1 MEAVVYIRVSTKEQ
15 DEQGQIKT
23 LNSYA
28 KNNNL
33 NVKKTFVD
41 KVSGYKVDYD
51 QREQFNEMQD
61 YIDANDIKCIVVSEL
76 SRIGRRLVDTLK
88 FIKDCTDL
96 GIGIHI
102 VKDNMI
108 TINPD
113 GTKDAKITLM
123 AAILA
128 SMAEIESDQ
137 LKYRVKYGLNAR
149 YKDGKGFN
157 ARIIGYK
164 RDIDGRPVVDPEQ
177 KHIVEDIFNQYLE
190 HRSQYRVSNYAND
203 KYGHIKRFTE
213 GGIRSMLRNEIYIGK
228 WKIAEYINEVEPII
242 PENLFFEVQ
251 DIMDNR
257 KRTNL
262 NNKHINP
269 FAGILKCEN
278 CNTLMRQQVS
288 DKPKDRLNKYGC
300 PNKECKSKA
309 VNRPHLIQQ
318 VKFILERY
326 HKAEGFEK
334 QKAKVKDKL
343 TVLEANKSE
352 IEKKITST
360 KKRQDRLLDSM
371 LDGTV
376 SKEQYKSKNDELE
389 AIKNRAL
396 NRLNAINVDIASAEK
411 FLTGD
416 IPTNQLESL
425 ADFKEVV
432 QKSVKYVIVGEQF
445 VKVKIKGG
453 FDYILPIYR
462 LGKLQK
468 FNNGNLK
475 MEVDREVEEDMLTL
489 MELLSDNQRHTPE
502 ELQEAMRQ
510 QAKHNDA
517 LEQPYDPLEHGIL
530 ITKYEKMYS
539 EELMEY
545 IKESGLDYL
554 LND

>member
-1 MEAVVYIRVSTKEQ
+1 MKAVIYIRVSTKEQ
-15 DEQGQIKT
+15 DEQGQIDT
-23 LNSYA
+23 LSSYA
-28 KNNNL
+28 KSKGL
-33 NVKKTFVD
+33 NITKTFLD
-41 KVSGYKVDYD
+41 KVSGYKIEYGH
-51 QREQFNEMQD
+51 REQFNEMQD
-61 YIDANDIKCIVVSEL
+61 YIDTNDIKCIVVSEI
-76 SRIGRRLVDTLK
+76 SRIGRKLIETLK
-88 FIKDCTDL
+88 FIQHCTDK
-96 GIGIHI
+96 GICIHI
-102 VKDNMI
+102 VKDSII
-108 TINPD
+108 TINND
-113 GTKDAKITLM
+113 GTKNWMLDIMLPV
-123 AAILA
+123 LG
-128 SMAEIESDQ
+128 SMAQMESEQ
-137 LKYRVKYGLNAR
+137 LAYRVKYGLNNR
-149 YKDGKGFN
+149 YKDGRGFN
-157 ARIIGYK
+157 ARIVGYK
-164 RDIDGRPVVDPEQ
+164 RDSEGRPIIDPEQ
-177 KHIVEDIFNQYLE
+177 KHIVKDIFKQYLE
-190 HRSQYRVSNYAND
+190 HRSQYTVANYANN

-228 WKIAEYINEVEPII
+228 WKIAEYVNEVEPII
-242 PENLFFEVQ
+242 PENLFYDVQ

-262 NNKHINP
+262 GNKHINP

-278 CNTLMRQQVS
+278 CNTLMRQYVA
-288 DKPKDRLNKYGC
+288 DKPQHRLNKYGC
-300 PNKECKSKA
+300 PNKKCNSKA
-309 VNRPHLIQQ
+309 VSRTHLIHQ

-334 QKAKVKDKL
+334 QKAKVKEKL
-343 TVLEANKSE
+343 TVLESNKNE
-352 IEKKITST
+352 IEKKIGST
-360 KKRQDRLLDSM
+360 KKRQDKLLDSM

-376 SKEQYKSKNDELE
+376 PKEQYKSKNDDLE
-389 AIKNRAL
+389 SIKNREL
-396 NRLNAINVDIASAEK
+396 NRLDTINIDIASAEK

-425 ADFKEVV
+425 ADFKDVV

-475 MEVDREVEEDMLTL
+475 MGVDKNVETDMLTL